1 MDFRSE
7 IEQHASMVQD
17 KVDKQLQEIHQLQ
30 EDCASLEDRI
40 LGLQTEITHLE
51 TSLAPQIQELA
62 TKKELLA
69 QWQSAL
75 DGHKNSLYANQML
88 ISMQE
93 EIEENHARIEGKLDA
108 LEKEK
113 SLILE
118 SIEQFHIDHP
128 NMDNDIESIES
139 KFKTELEEKET
150 HLVYISEQIHQIE
163 EMRTKLNVIVKIF
176 LNLLYSWG
184 WRTDPLAYGKLLLKE
199 TEQDIKNITD
209 TLDKYQRDRKK
220 LTTLREQDEQI
231 SNQKKKLLDEKPQ
244 VQQIEDT
251 KKAIAESKQTIQQLS
266 QKIQDTQSECQVIQ
280 KQISNEKLDKMV
292 GEQQALVQEKNEKM
306 FQLREKSEHL
316 SEIDSPNRAAS
327 KTVLTN
333 ALIQIITHLER
344 YIQDKE
350 VYRSTHSTTTQFFK
364 PRSAGTDR
372 NQATHGTPN
381 LVALSS
387 LQQAI
392 NTYKNGLTPEKS
404 EYRLLSQI
412 VTKLLLWQMSEN
424 TTNLKMTMEERH
436 TAHNIF
442 NTEIAGLV
450 ADLPPD
456 NPLHASLHF
465 MEALTQPLEPVE
477 EASFKATK
485 RIK

>member
-7 IEQHASMVQD
+7 IEQHASMVKN

-30 EDCASLEDRI
+30 ENVVTLEDRI
-40 LGLQTEITHLE
+40 SGLQTEITHLK

-62 TKKELLA
+62 AKKELLA

-75 DGHKNSLYANQML
+75 DEHKNSLLANQML
-88 ISMQE
+88 INMQE
-93 EIEENHARIEGKLDA
+93 SIEKNHARIEGKLDV

-113 SLILE
+113 SSILA
-118 SIEQFHIDHP
+118 SIQQFHIDHP
-128 NMDNDIESIES
+128 YMNKEIESRV
-139 KFKTELEEKET
+139 KTELAEKKTRLEQ
-150 HLVYISEQIHQIE
+150 VSEQILQIE
-163 EMRTKLNVIVKIF
+163 AMQTKLNVIVKIF

-184 WRTDPLAYGKLLLKE
+184 WADPLEEEKKVLLQIKH
-199 TEQDIKNITD
+199 DIEKITD
-209 TLDKYQRDRKK
+209 TLDEYQRDREE
-220 LTTLREQDEQI
+220 LNTLYEQDEQI
-231 SNQKKKLLDEKPQ
+231 SNEKRKLLDEKAQ
-244 VQQIEDT
+244 VQQIEAT
-251 KKAIAESKQTIQQLS
+251 KKAIAESKQTIKQLS
-266 QKIQDTQSECQVIQ
+266 QKIQNTQSECRDIQ
-280 KQISNEKLDKMV
+280 KQISNKKLDKIV
-292 GEQQALVQEKNEKM
+292 GEQQALVREKNEKM

-327 KTVLTN
+327 KTVLTD
-333 ALIQIITHLER
+333 ALIQIITHQER
-344 YIQDKE
+344 YIQDQE
-350 VYRSTHSTTTQFFK
+350 VYRSTHSTTQFFK
-364 PRSAGTDR
+364 PRSGTDR

-381 LVALSS
+381 FVALSK

-392 NTYKNGLTPEKS
+392 KTYKDGLTPEKS

-412 VTKLLLWQMSEN
+412 GTKLLLWQMAEDS
-424 TTNLKMTMEERH
+424 TNLKMTMEERH
-436 TAHNIF
+436 AAHNIF

-465 MEALTQPLEPVE
+465 IETLTQPLEPAE
-477 EASFKATK
+477 EASIKTTK